1 MAFWRGRY
9 VPQGL
14 KPASLLALVSA
25 AEAVHYPKSFC
36 ETSSS
41 LFGCL
46 VLRVMPLLRLRAA
59 WLRQVSTR
67 LFALLLCISASVAAA
82 QIGVIGKQPA
92 GSDAPRHAISGMVI
106 NAVTGEPIA
115 RAVVELSAQSPQHI
129 MTDANGSFRFE
140 NVTEGAVTLT
150 SDRPGF
156 FDEISGRGAPPV
168 LVQVSADVDGVTL
181 KLVPQA
187 VIAGRIS
194 SIQGVPIEDFPVR
207 LYRRNMMDGR
217 VQWLLVGQAIS
228 DEDGQFRMAGLMPG
242 SYCISAGP
250 ENWRPR
256 ASGTKQ
262 LGYPHVFYPNVSDF
276 SAASSISLSA
286 GQQAEADFSLN
297 QEPLFEVSG
306 QIAGIPATADVT
318 VQLTN
323 QPGEP
328 VPLMQPHPE
337 RHEFSG
343 HVTAGWYTLRAS
355 AQVEGQLLQATVPLN
370 IASNA
375 AGIQVVVGPQVSIPV
390 NVRSESADANPSRA
404 QDIAN
409 ASVRLVSTANSLSP
423 SDFWAR
429 RIAANPPTMGI
440 IGMEPGTYSVEVNS
454 NSSSY
459 VQSAISGS
467 TDLLRDD
474 LVVPSSGRVA
484 PIEVVLRDDGGGV
497 SGRVQIADHEGGAT
511 VLLVPERG
519 STKEIKT
526 AAAQGTGEF
535 QFEHVRPGDYS
546 LLAFD
551 RVDDLEYRNPE
562 VLSSYLSSAAHVSVP
577 PKQHVKANLELIQ
590 LGK

>member
-46 VLRVMPLLRLRAA
+46 VLRVRAA

-217 VQWLLVGQAIS
+217 VQWLLVEQ
-228 DEDGQFRMAGLMPG
+228 
-242 SYCISAGP
+242 
-250 ENWRPR
+250 
-256 ASGTKQ
+256 
-262 LGYPHVFYPNVSDF
+262 
-276 SAASSISLSA
+276 
-286 GQQAEADFSLN
+286 
-297 QEPLFEVSG
+297 
-306 QIAGIPATADVT
+306 
-318 VQLTN
+318 
-323 QPGEP
+323 
-328 VPLMQPHPE
+328 
-337 RHEFSG
+337 
-343 HVTAGWYTLRAS
+343 AS
-355 AQVEGQLLQATVPLN
+355 A
-370 IASNA
+370 
-375 AGIQVVVGPQVSIPV
+375 
-390 NVRSESADANPSRA
+390 D
-404 QDIAN
+404 
-409 ASVRLVSTANSLSP
+409 
-423 SDFWAR
+423 
-429 RIAANPPTMGI
+429 
-440 IGMEPGTYSVEVNS
+440 
-454 NSSSY
+454 
-459 VQSAISGS
+459 
-467 TDLLRDD
+467 
-474 LVVPSSGRVA
+474 
-484 PIEVVLRDDGGGV
+484 
-497 SGRVQIADHEGGAT
+497 
-511 VLLVPERG
+511 
-519 STKEIKT
+519 
-526 AAAQGTGEF
+526 
-535 QFEHVRPGDYS
+535 
-546 LLAFD
+546 
-551 RVDDLEYRNPE
+551 
-562 VLSSYLSSAAHVSVP
+562 
-577 PKQHVKANLELIQ
+577 
-590 LGK
+590 